1 MASHSNAKIISFT
14 PRSAAPPRKLSPP
27 WTSPAAKEAE
37 NARESD
43 EDYRHRMKM
52 NGLSAIVVVV
62 LLVVGE
68 WTLNGFVNSE
78 RQAHGCFRAGGSE
91 CGTIYTPLAP
101 PPVGKQLVIGPSA
114 SASTFASAGPG

>member
-1 MASHSNAKIISFT
+1 MASLSSAKIISFS
-14 PRSAAPPRKLSPP
+14 PRSAAPPRKLGPP
-27 WTSPAAKEAE
+27 WTSTSPAAENKEAE

-62 LLVVGE
+62 LLVFGE

-78 RQAHGCFRAGGSE
+78 RQAHGCFRASGSE
-91 CGTIYTPLAP
+91 CGTIYVPLAP
-101 PPVGKQLVIGPSA
+101 PPVGNWS
-114 SASTFASAGPG
+114 